1 MFYKMIER
9 HYHFYL
15 GTDRRPFFIKRLWW
29 KYMTGARI
37 AVAWPK
43 NIKDPRHPTYRSFK
57 EDNVIH
63 AIVPTDELDQSYRP
77 WLEKQAGIKGIDWDW
92 ELDTEKDSGDQITA
106 RLYLR
111 FRKGKEKLATMA
123 VLKWS

>member
-1 MFYKMIER
+1 MFYNNDT

-29 KYMTGARI
+29 KYMTGVRV

-43 NIKDPRHPTYRSFK
+43 NIKDLCQPTYRSLK

-63 AIVPTDELDQSYRP
+63 AIVPTDELDETYRP
-77 WLEKQAGIKGIDWDW
+77 WLEQQAGYKGIDWDW
-92 ELDTEKDSGDQITA
+92 ELVTEKDSGDQLIG
-106 RLYLR
+106 RLYLK
-111 FRKGKEKLATMA
+111 FRKGKEKIATMV